1 MVQFPRKD
9 FDMRKCMNC
18 FLGCYAFMHFK
29 CKKLID
35 QLKTKDKIV
44 NLYASLE
51 ALSCCHCI
59 PKLVVVSL
67 LFFKCHDHDSKG
79 PIRIKILPALARIS
93 PSLNH
98 PLKSFKN

>member
-1 MVQFPRKD
+1 
-9 FDMRKCMNC
+9 MRKCINC
-18 FLGCYAFMHFK
+18 LLGCNAFMYFK

-35 QLKTKDKIV
+35 QLRTKDKIV

-51 ALSCCHCI
+51 ALSCHCI

-67 LFFKCHDHDSKG
+67 LFFKCHDHNSKG
-79 PIRIKILPALARIS
+79 PFRIKILAALARIS

-98 PLKSFKN
+98 LLKSFKKLSRLF